1 MTFPS
6 VFATGTLAGIE
17 PSDTQIL
24 TGDGLPQVS
33 LEDIQQHL
41 RKSPSTQDDA
51 ELSTYLAA
59 ARNKIRS
66 ICVALAP
73 VTVQDT
79 FDGNG
84 ASVLMLSTYPVTG
97 ITSVTVYASDG
108 TSTALSEAGGA
119 TGNLDGWRKDLSAG
133 TLTRVGIRSW
143 PAGWGN
149 IVVQYAAGPSS
160 TPPEVVQAVKH
171 VVQVWWDSRRLAGNL
186 RQPGGQQQEPADV
199 RDPVFGIP
207 DETYDLLQDWLKP
220 PRVA

>member
-6 VFATGTLAGIE
+6 VFSTGTPAGMQ

-24 TGDGLPQVS
+24 AGTGLPQVS
-33 LEDIQQHL
+33 LGQIQQHL
-41 RKSPSTQDDA
+41 RKGSATQDDA
-51 ELSTYLAA
+51 ELTDYLNSAL
-59 ARNKIRS
+59 NKIS
-66 ICVALAP
+66 QICVELGP

-84 ASVLMLSTYPVTG
+84 GTVLLLSKSPVTA
-97 ITSVTVYASDG
+97 ITSVTTYSSSGVP
-108 TSTALSEAGGA
+108 TVLSEAGGA
-119 TGNLDGWRKDLSAG
+119 TGNMDGWRKNLSAG
-133 TLTRVGIRSW
+133 TLTRVGIRAW

-149 IVVQYAAGPSS
+149 IVVEYTAGPPS

-171 VVQVWWDSRRLAGNL
+171 TVQVWWDNRLLAGNL
-186 RQPGGQQQEPADV
+186 RRPGGNAPDPADA
-199 RDPVFGIP
+199 PNPTFGVP